1 MPKIN
6 NSLLNSIGYFLI
18 GKVLRLTEKPI
29 RLGNIADPVEDKE
42 AVNLQTL
49 RSLSAVQDYVIV
61 KGDGNSLDSVQN
73 GDYRITV
80 NSSGDL
86 VVQYRTSDAW
96 DTDNETG
103 LATPS

>member
-6 NSLLNSIGYFLI
+6 NSLLNSLGYFLT
-18 GKVLRLTEKPI
+18 GKIFKLTDQPI
-29 RLGNIADPVEDKE
+29 RLSNIADPVEDKE

-49 RSLSAVQDYVIV
+49 RSLSALQNSLII
-61 KGDGNSLDSVQN
+61 KGDGNSLDSPQD

-80 NSSGDL
+80 NSGGDL
-86 VVQYRTSDAW
+86 VIQYRISNAW

-103 LATPS
+103 IATPS